1 MQLNIHINVN
11 IKLASVQL
19 SVRIGS
25 KKKKIQLIKEIYATS
40 TPVSVTAIVV
50 LVAKCLDKKQKKSNN
65 KVVWIQQHTIHFA
78 GRPFLVFFLTFFAL
92 GFCLSMLSS
101 RFCPSDTNSLSNK

>member
-1 MQLNIHINVN
+1 MQLNIHINVY

-40 TPVSVTAIVV
+40 TPVSVTAMV

-78 GRPFLVFFLTFFAL
+78 GRPFLVFFLIFFAL

-101 RFCPSDTNSLSNK
+101 RFCPSNTNSLSNK